1 MSNFKIG
8 CGQITWSRSTP
19 EEQVL
24 SEIAQAGYEGVP
36 ASPRGGRSPQETL
49 ALLVKY
55 GLKPAPGY
63 LGASFWDK
71 NEEAD
76 ILERAET
83 LAAFGQG
90 AGLTELYVAAGGFEG
105 YTVPSGKNR
114 RQIAGH
120 VKPEDAMTDAE
131 FAQFAATLNKV
142 GAITLAKGVRSC
154 FHNHVGSTIETREEI
169 DRLFSLVDRSLVF
182 QGPDIGHLAWAGV
195 DPVAFCRDYAA
206 DIKTMHVKDI
216 DPDVLARG
224 VAAEWDYGTFS
235 DNGIFIELGEGMVD
249 FPAIFGILENAGYD
263 GWIIVETDVTQ
274 KPTALESATISRKY
288 LKHIGY

>member
-1 MSNFKIG
+1 
-8 CGQITWSRSTP
+8 
-19 EEQVL
+19 
-24 SEIAQAGYEGVP
+24 
-36 ASPRGGRSPQETL
+36 
-49 ALLVKY
+49 
-55 GLKPAPGY
+55 
-63 LGASFWDK
+63 
-71 NEEAD
+71 
-76 ILERAET
+76 
-83 LAAFGQG
+83 
-90 AGLTELYVAAGGFEG
+90 
-105 YTVPSGKNR
+105 
-114 RQIAGH
+114 
-120 VKPEDAMTDAE
+120 
-131 FAQFAATLNKV
+131 NKV